1 MIGLLII
8 KSISNGL
15 PDYVECSPDMERMQG
30 VQLLKKNRN
39 KKPPNAHVSFP
50 CKYDGPEAC
59 VHNGN
64 YPRRCLR
71 SAVSCNKH
79 MHKAHHDWSK
89 LANAMY
95 PVTVEDKS
103 ATDKPATDKPTKDK
117 PALRRKKTYQM
128 YSDSESKSESES
140 ENKSE
145 SEIELSESDGE
156 HEAGDDF
163 DDEAEQEGF
172 AVRKV

>member
-1 MIGLLII
+1 
-8 KSISNGL
+8 
-15 PDYVECSPDMERMQG
+15 MQ
-30 VQLLKKNRN
+30 
-39 KKPPNAHVSFP
+39 
-50 CKYDGPEAC
+50 
-59 VHNGN
+59 
-64 YPRRCLR
+64 
-71 SAVSCNKH
+71 
-79 MHKAHHDWSK
+79 KAHHGWSE

-163 DDEAEQEGF
+163 DDKAEQEGF
-172 AVRKV
+172 AVLLTFQLTWNP